1 MKRFYITGVSGTGK
15 SSITEKLNEK
25 GIPAIDIDS
34 VKDLCHWINK
44 ETQER
49 ASWHPGIDNE
59 WHEAHGWI
67 CDKDR
72 LISMMDEHKDEPVV
86 VAGVAANQNEFLDQ
100 FDSILILTCS
110 PEVFIERINNRTN
123 NEYGKHEVEQK
134 RILNWHESYKKEM
147 LDRGA
152 IQIDA
157 EKPLDE
163 VVDEVI
169 KIIKN

>member
-1 MKRFYITGVSGTGK
+1 MRRFYITGVSGTGK
-15 SSITEKLNEK
+15 SSITERLNEK
-25 GIPAIDIDS
+25 GISAIDIDS

-44 ETQER
+44 ETKER

-72 LISMMDEHKDEPVV
+72 LVKLMDESKDVVV
-86 VAGVAANQNEFLDQ
+86 VAGVASNQNEFLSL
-100 FDSILILTCS
+100 FDSIFFLTCS

-123 NEYGKHEVEQK
+123 NDYGKHEVEQK
-134 RILNWHESYKKEM
+134 RILNWHEIYKKEM
-147 LDRGA
+147 IDRGA
-152 IQIDA
+152 VPIDA

-163 VVDEVI
+163 VVEEII